1 MSLQGELGGSYD
13 SSLQDSRG
21 EIKNNNKQAF
31 VTSGDANANEIPAED
46 SCNEDGGGTCKGGTG
61 DTVTIPPLVSQTED
75 QDKIIIWGTDSQC
88 DDPDLEEFELLEC
101 QELEA
106 YLEEE
111 GTGMFLESDS
121 AYSQHTAC
129 SSPQMA
135 AKIEV
140 KGDTCSALSFKK
152 RIAQGPGQMAPEV
165 SSENDIIVSCISAS
179 STPSRGLASTLDSS
193 RRTQTVDPQHT
204 PPEALSMTSEDTL
217 AFLSNVAT
225 SVKSRRSQMIANP
238 PVGST
243 KQSDNSAQNLNSKFQ
258 SQEVLYKTEAQPE
271 QRYSGQRIK
280 MSPCEGLTDSQTSVT
295 ELTSGQHEQKAVDSA
310 ITEGKPNPSL
320 KDGFWKG
327 HSFTTAA
334 LPGQGKDSEE
344 DTSHQSVQPRPHT
357 SDTGRVQNASGHS
370 SDESR
375 ISPSAETTVHKASH
389 KDSFRV
395 SQSFGIPTV
404 EQAELSGSLSL
415 KGHAD
420 IIEGPTFDQSKGL
433 HKQGSGEYVSGDGE
447 VTMADP
453 FTADKKQQL
462 GKKSCTEPSSEAQT
476 GAKSTGSPRRRPLS
490 SPGKVS
496 ARAQPGE
503 PGNISKEPVL
513 FYNERLH
520 PAGSSVD
527 NLQMLN
533 SGLKPPSKVC
543 LSSGIPKPILQHP
556 RTSLLNRGETE
567 TSSGSKLEDKNEAK
581 FPPKPKHVRPKIITY
596 IRKTPQVKQLD
607 GAYDVAT
614 LPSRLST
621 YTSPLAKEPKQVSS
635 DPKSSPVLSASN
647 LLYDKYRNEMQKGRY
662 YSSGLMVSGIK
673 PPSHTVPHKMVVKSD
688 SFYGEL
694 ADKLLQDVGGG
705 AGRTD
710 VGLAGPG
717 QEDSTISH
725 LGAHEAGPASIFR
738 SSMVLRPQLGLGA
751 VTRLPSAKTR
761 MLLAGQRS
769 ALSFNH
775 PTQAASPASQ
785 CCPDPSVD
793 QRKNIPGTPTRS
805 HFPKPGPGGGAEEQ
819 TSQKPPV
826 PPSET
831 PRGPSRSSPQPPSTP
846 ATARRTLLPAQ
857 KGSPVASRKE
867 IQKDVEVAKPAISSP
882 KRFVVAASK
891 PHSPVHT
898 RQKPG
903 APRNAISPKSEP
915 HAREAERQIV
925 QKLKEKCEEQARQLL
940 SLQEELKKATLGLE
954 VFAITTQHFCQK
966 SESALVKERELSLE
980 LANLRNEVA
989 FNTARWERL
998 QQDKE
1003 ELEKHFERELRRLHM
1018 QQEAEL
1024 KALEDRLRSHHRAE
1038 QDRLQAEHQA
1048 LLEMISS
1055 QHQEQIEEIN
1065 VNHSAAVLEMEN
1077 IHTVT
1082 IAELQDEHEKEVK
1095 ELKEAHELERKR
1107 LEEEFEK
1114 LRLSLQDQVDTLTF
1128 QNRSLRD
1135 RAKRFE
1141 EALRKSTDEQIEDAL
1156 APYLHIEEDLKSLK
1170 HILEMKNQQIHEQE
1184 KKIVQ
1189 LEKLVEKNVVLE
1201 ERVQVLQQQNED
1213 LKARIDQNIAVSRQL
1228 SEENANLQ
1236 EYVEK
1241 ESNEKKRLSRTNEE
1255 LLWRLQSGE
1264 VLSPRMSPSS
1274 SPVHRASPGPA
1285 SPSRLNSFPR

>member
-320 KDGFWKG
+320 K
-327 HSFTTAA
+327 AA

-389 KDSFRV
+389 K
-395 SQSFGIPTV
+395 
-404 EQAELSGSLSL
+404 
-415 KGHAD
+415 
-420 IIEGPTFDQSKGL
+420 SKGL
-433 HKQGSGEYVSGDGE
+433 HKQGS
-447 VTMADP
+447 DP

-490 SPGKVS
+490 SPGK
-496 ARAQPGE
+496 
-503 PGNISKEPVL
+503 
-513 FYNERLH
+513 NERLH

-567 TSSGSKLEDKNEAK
+567 TSSGSN
-581 FPPKPKHVRPKIITY
+581 PPKPKHVRPKIITY

-705 AGRTD
+705 VRHFFK
-710 VGLAGPG
+710 
-717 QEDSTISH
+717 DSICI
-725 LGAHEAGPASIFR
+725 IFR

-805 HFPKPGPGGGAEEQ
+805 HFPKPGQSGLRPPGY
-819 TSQKPPV
+819 
-826 PPSET
+826 
-831 PRGPSRSSPQPPSTP
+831 SR
-846 ATARRTLLPAQ
+846 LPAARLAAF
-857 KGSPVASRKE
+857 GFVRSAS
-867 IQKDVEVAKPAISSP
+867 VSS
-882 KRFVVAASK
+882 V
-891 PHSPVHT
+891 
-898 RQKPG
+898 
-903 APRNAISPKSEP
+903 
-915 HAREAERQIV
+915 
-925 QKLKEKCEEQARQLL
+925 
-940 SLQEELKKATLGLE
+940 
-954 VFAITTQHFCQK
+954 
-966 SESALVKERELSLE
+966 
-980 LANLRNEVA
+980 
-989 FNTARWERL
+989 
-998 QQDKE
+998 
-1003 ELEKHFERELRRLHM
+1003 
-1018 QQEAEL
+1018 
-1024 KALEDRLRSHHRAE
+1024 
-1038 QDRLQAEHQA
+1038 
-1048 LLEMISS
+1048 SS
-1055 QHQEQIEEIN
+1055 
-1065 VNHSAAVLEMEN
+1065 
-1077 IHTVT
+1077 
-1082 IAELQDEHEKEVK
+1082 
-1095 ELKEAHELERKR
+1095 
-1107 LEEEFEK
+1107 
-1114 LRLSLQDQVDTLTF
+1114 
-1128 QNRSLRD
+1128 
-1135 RAKRFE
+1135 
-1141 EALRKSTDEQIEDAL
+1141 
-1156 APYLHIEEDLKSLK
+1156 
-1170 HILEMKNQQIHEQE
+1170 NQ
-1184 KKIVQ
+1184 
-1189 LEKLVEKNVVLE
+1189 
-1201 ERVQVLQQQNED
+1201 
-1213 LKARIDQNIAVSRQL
+1213 
-1228 SEENANLQ
+1228 
-1236 EYVEK
+1236 
-1241 ESNEKKRLSRTNEE
+1241 SNE
-1255 LLWRLQSGE
+1255 
-1264 VLSPRMSPSS
+1264 SS
-1274 SPVHRASPGPA
+1274 HSDPCKS
-1285 SPSRLNSFPR
+1285 S